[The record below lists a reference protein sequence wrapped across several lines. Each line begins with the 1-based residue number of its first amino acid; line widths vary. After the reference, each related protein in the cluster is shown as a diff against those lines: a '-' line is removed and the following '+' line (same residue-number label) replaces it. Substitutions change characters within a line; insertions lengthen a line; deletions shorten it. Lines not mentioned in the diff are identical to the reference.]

1 MSTFST
7 VGALYSSR
15 NVFWIKGGWLGLHVP
30 HFMIKYLFVRKSHHF
45 LNRSGL
51 SVCLCVCPY
60 MSAVYC
66 LLSPPVSDENVSVTK
81 YEHFLMWTPMWV
93 PKNWLWQRMS
103 TFPIRAERRRREVRY
118 WEHPKCTLNVL
129 DWILDL
135 RSHPW
140 SYCSYLLFINRQALL
155 NVIIH
160 LCVWHQWPSNP
171 KSKMCDSKMYPP
183 NCNHI

>member
-1 MSTFST
+1 M

-15 NVFWIKGGWLGLHVP
+15 NVFWIKGGWLGLHVR
-30 HFMIKYLFVRKSHHF
+30 HFMIKYLFVRKRHHF

-93 PKNWLWQRMS
+93 TKNWLWQRMS
-103 TFPIRAERRRREVRY
+103 TFQSELSDVGAKFDIENTQNIPWMCLTESLTFD
-118 WEHPKCTLNVL
+118 PT
-129 DWILDL
+129 LDL
-135 RSHPW
+135 IAHI
-140 SYCSYLLFINRQALL
+140 SYSLTDRLFWIWLFMCVYGASDRAIPR
-155 NVIIH
+155 VI
-160 LCVWHQWPSNP
+160 CP
-171 KSKMCDSKMYPP
+171 SKMYPP
-183 NCNHI
+183 NCNRI